1 MLALFRYGSP
11 PVWYQ
16 RMMWVCGLVAVAM
29 WLYFTVIHMQLIDRM
44 REGQT
49 DLFDALIGFPL
60 VLALTVVIYASV
72 LWVLK
77 WALIFVA
84 PHVLTMPPDDSSH
97 FELDAN
103 DHQSQ

>member
-1 MLALFRYGSP
+1 MLSLFRYGSP

-16 RMMWVCGLVAVAM
+16 RTMLGCGLAAVAV
-29 WLYFTVIHMQLIDRM
+29 WLYFTVIHMQLIQRM

-72 LWVLK
+72 LWLLK
-77 WALIFVA
+77 WGLIFVA
-84 PHVLTMPPDDSSH
+84 PHTLTMPVDELSH

-103 DHQSQ
+103 DHNNQ